1 MSGIQVI
8 TGQKVQFKNPLK
20 DVHTAI
26 LPIAGCAWIDTTDGV
41 VVIDTLISRGAAKKA
56 KEQITGWPYGS
67 CDGY

>member
-41 VVIDTLISRGAAKKA
+41 VVIDTLISRGACLLY
-56 KEQITGWPYGS
+56 TSPS
-67 CDGY
+67 PRDRS